1 MNIKENDKLPNSEV
15 FVLEDGE
22 PVKKTIEDLF
32 KNKKSSN
39 IWSYQGLIRQYAL
52 QSIYQVM

>member
-1 MNIKENDKLPNSEV
+1 MNIKENDNLPNSEV

-32 KNKKSSN
+32 KIKK
-39 IWSYQGLIRQYAL
+39 
-52 QSIYQVM
+52 

>member
-22 PVKKTIEDLF
+22 PVKKNIEDLF
-32 KNKKSSN
+32 KE
-39 IWSYQGLIRQYAL
+39 
-52 QSIYQVM
+52 